1 MRVCLGLFRVGLGF
15 VWSKIPI
22 FSFFKGLL
30 RVALVS
36 WGLVQDGRF
45 SRVYLYCAASGL
57 FRLEKQ
63 KSRKQQGSRTVKK
76 QRSKETERKQE
87 ARKGR
92 QAEKQTAE
100 KQGNEEK
107 QKSKSKQQ

>member
-45 SRVYLYCAASGL
+45 SRVYLYCATSGL

-76 QRSKETERKQE
+76 QRSKEAEEGKKRKE
-87 ARKGR
+87 K
-92 QAEKQTAE
+92 AEKQNSREAKRIE
-100 KQGNEEK
+100 K
-107 QKSKSKQQ
+107 